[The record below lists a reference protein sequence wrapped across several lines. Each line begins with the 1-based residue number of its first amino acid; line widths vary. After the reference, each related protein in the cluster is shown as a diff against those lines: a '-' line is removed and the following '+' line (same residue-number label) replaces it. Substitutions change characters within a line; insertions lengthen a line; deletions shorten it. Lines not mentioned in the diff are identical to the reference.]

1 MTRKH
6 GMKKQEAMNPWRRA
20 FLRVGLA
27 CCALPLTGCGDGS
40 RFHNLDI
47 GGADYGRDFALLD
60 PDGNTRRLSE
70 FRGKV
75 VMVFFGFVQ
84 CPDVCPT
91 ALQRAAAVRRL
102 LGADGERFQII
113 FITLDP
119 ERDLPEVLRE
129 YSAAFDAGVLALYGT
144 PEKIQETADAF
155 RIYFRKVPTGFGYTI
170 DHTATSYVY
179 DPEGRLRL
187 AVTHQSTAESIAAD
201 VALLLNPLST
211 ADKET
216 R

>member
-1 MTRKH
+1 
-6 GMKKQEAMNPWRRA
+6 MNPGKRA
-20 FLRVGLA
+20 FLYAYLA
-27 CCALPLTGCGDGS
+27 CCVLLVIGCGDDGP
-40 RFHNLDI
+40 RFHNIDI
-47 GGADYGRDFALLD
+47 SGADYGHDFALLD
-60 PDGNTRRLSE
+60 PDGNTRRLSD

-75 VMVFFGFVQ
+75 VLLFFGFVQ

-102 LGADGERFQII
+102 LGADSERFQII

-119 ERDLPEVLRE
+119 ERDHPGVLRE
-129 YSAAFDAGVLALYGT
+129 YTAAFDADVLGLYDKQ
-144 PEKIQETADAF
+144 EKVQEAADAF
-155 RIYFRKVPTGFGYTI
+155 RIYSRKVPTGDGYTI
-170 DHTATSYVY
+170 DHTATSYIY

-187 AVTHQSTAESIAAD
+187 AVTYQSTAEFIAAD

-211 ADKET
+211 TDKET